1 MKKYVFGLFI
11 LGFVSLAFSQDFTAK
26 PGDNDAKPDNFTKT
40 MPNAEYLKIMERQ
53 DIPNLARSLEKIV
66 ASFDIKELEI
76 YDSKDP
82 SEYEVVFTDGNNT
95 VIVSFDSYGSIIR
108 SMGKFYDVRIPTK
121 SSVTISKKYPGWKFR
136 NTLCLIKYSKKKAVE
151 IMYEVHLVNNKEKKI
166 VKTDALGNIL

>member
-11 LGFVSLAFSQDFTAK
+11 LGFFSLAYSQDLTTKSA
-26 PGDNDAKPDNFTKT
+26 DNDTKPDNFTKT
-40 MPNAEYLKIMERQ
+40 IPNPEYLKIMGKQ
-53 DIPNLARSLEKIV
+53 IIPNQARSLEKIV

-82 SEYEVVFTDGNNT
+82 SEYEVVFAEGNNT
-95 VIVSFDSYGSIIR
+95 VIVSFDPCGSIIR

-121 SSVTISKKYPGWKFR
+121 SSVTISKKYPGWEFR

>member
-11 LGFVSLAFSQDFTAK
+11 LGFVSLAYSQDFTVKSA
-26 PGDNDAKPDNFTKT
+26 DNDAKPDNFTKT

-53 DIPNLARSLEKIV
+53 VIPNQARSLEKIA

-82 SEYEVVFTDGNNT
+82 SEYEVVFAEGNNT
-95 VIVSFDSYGSIIR
+95 VIASFDPYGSIIR

-121 SSVTISKKYPGWKFR
+121 SSVTISKKYPGWEFH

-151 IMYEVHLVNNKEKKI
+151 IMYKVHLVKNKEKKI
-166 VKTDALGNIL
+166 VKTDALGNML